1 METIKKV
8 IKISV
13 LIAIAVIFLNMLF
26 GDQNL
31 GNLWSWKSISIYFF
45 YSFFLTLLNALYFS
59 FFESK
64 IGWENAS
71 IKRVFLASTGSVVIT
86 LVGYFFC
93 RLVDKTIFNDL
104 GVVEFLETEHIRYY
118 FFPFLFTIII
128 SLFINLLYFYKRIQ
142 DQKVTEQKIIAGTV
156 SAKLESLKNQ
166 LDPHFLFNSL
176 NVLTSLIEENPEQ
189 AQKFTTSLS
198 KIYRYV
204 LEQKE
209 KELVNLKEELNF
221 AQTFINLLKMRF
233 ENSIF
238 LEVQENLLTSEA
250 KIVPLSL
257 QLLLENTIKHNVV
270 SQDRPLRIRIYESN
284 NYLMI
289 ENNLQKKDVLHQRKG
304 VGLQNIVN
312 RYGHITRRAV
322 FIEQT
327 KDNFTVKLPL
337 LTKQLSI
344 MEDNQYQEQN
354 AYLKARARV
363 KEMKEFYGNLFSYC
377 TVIPFL
383 IFINYFT
390 YWEFQWFWFPLFG
403 WGLGLTIH
411 GFSVFGYGAKWEER
425 KIQEL
430 MEKEDQQQ
438 KTWK

>member
-142 DQKVTEQKIIAGTV
+142 DQKVTEQIA
-156 SAKLESLKNQ
+156 
-166 LDPHFLFNSL
+166 
-176 NVLTSLIEENPEQ
+176 
-189 AQKFTTSLS
+189 
-198 KIYRYV
+198 Y
-204 LEQKE
+204 
-209 KELVNLKEELNF
+209 
-221 AQTFINLLKMRF
+221 
-233 ENSIF
+233 
-238 LEVQENLLTSEA
+238 
-250 KIVPLSL
+250 
-257 QLLLENTIKHNVV
+257 
-270 SQDRPLRIRIYESN
+270 
-284 NYLMI
+284 
-289 ENNLQKKDVLHQRKG
+289 
-304 VGLQNIVN
+304 
-312 RYGHITRRAV
+312 
-322 FIEQT
+322 
-327 KDNFTVKLPL
+327 
-337 LTKQLSI
+337 
-344 MEDNQYQEQN
+344 
-354 AYLKARARV
+354 
-363 KEMKEFYGNLFSYC
+363 
-377 TVIPFL
+377 
-383 IFINYFT
+383 
-390 YWEFQWFWFPLFG
+390 
-403 WGLGLTIH
+403 
-411 GFSVFGYGAKWEER
+411 
-425 KIQEL
+425 
-430 MEKEDQQQ
+430 
-438 KTWK
+438 